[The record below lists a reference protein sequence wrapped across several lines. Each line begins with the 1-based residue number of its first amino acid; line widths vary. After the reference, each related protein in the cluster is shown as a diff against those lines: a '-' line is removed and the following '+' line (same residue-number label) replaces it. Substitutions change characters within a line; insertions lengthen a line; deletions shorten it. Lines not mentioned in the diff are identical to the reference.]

1 MYPGQVPLH
10 KVNWAAKSE
19 VEYVANYK
27 VLQTAMTKVHID
39 KFVDVDRLVKGVY
52 KFYCIIPVISD

>member
-52 KFYCIIPVISD
+52 KL